1 MKKRKLYF
9 LKLGIL
15 FFGIT
20 ILLWNCEKENINIEK
35 EGVKEA
41 KYSVSEINFSDIK
54 RNTHLYQKLEELGKS
69 KKKLHRK
76 DTHNKSLYS
85 SEYDF
90 TVNTDIAKYIQSRDG
105 KYHSYTFPVT
115 RETNNGLLE
124 NLLVNLQSD
133 GNYKLFLISYNF
145 TKQEKL
151 EIHQGEHVNLEDKVN
166 FTSINSN
173 VLEGLFSK
181 TEQISCFD
189 IVQTYCEQGNH
200 PGGIENGNAC
210 PAQAS
215 SIYRSCGFGS
225 GGSARGGNSNDP
237 NDNNQDSDI
246 NNRQGGGSSLNN
258 NENDTNEEDEEPI
271 LSPPIVKHQICEGG
285 EKIYNKVSK
294 ECECPKG
301 MVEDSTGNCVK
312 KPCKGDPVANL
323 EIVSSGSS
331 GKKGGTFGCT
341 RTDNTIC
348 EGVSGKKNHN
358 GLDIH
363 APVNQNAFAMYSGTI
378 SSIRN
383 TFSPGEYKENS
394 YGNFIVITTVIDG
407 ITYNIKY
414 NHLNTVSVIQGQR
427 INSGDI
433 IGLTG
438 NTGNANNPKAEVKV
452 IPHIHLQVFNSN
464 WSQSLNPEDFLKT
477 KFDSNHNAISN
488 NCQ

>member
-41 KYSVSEINFSDIK
+41 KYSVSEIDFSDIK

-181 TEQISCFD
+181 TEQISCVD

-210 PAQAS
+210 PAQAT

-323 EIVSSGSS
+323 EIAPQLGASGMS
-331 GKKGGTFGCT
+331 GGLHNTCT
-341 RTDNTIC
+341 RTGKGCSGDPSRKTHD
-348 EGVSGKKNHN
+348 GVDLKNPY
-358 GLDIH
+358 D
-363 APVNQNAFAMYSGTI
+363 APVFAMYDGAARLATQYKKGTTIINGAGYHVSIISTINGNEVRNIYYHLQEDRRTSG
-378 SSIRN
+378 
-383 TFSPGEYKENS
+383 PVKA
-394 YGNFIVITTVIDG
+394 
-407 ITYNIKY
+407 
-414 NHLNTVSVIQGQR
+414 
-427 INSGDI
+427 GDI
-433 IGLTG
+433 IGYQGVSG
-438 NTGNANNPKAEVKV
+438 NLG
-452 IPHIHLQVFNSN
+452 
-464 WSQSLNPEDFLKT
+464 
-477 KFDSNHNAISN
+477 NAISQGSTTSHVHVKTRVN
-488 NCQ
+488 GVKADPLDYLATKINPNTGTITNPCN